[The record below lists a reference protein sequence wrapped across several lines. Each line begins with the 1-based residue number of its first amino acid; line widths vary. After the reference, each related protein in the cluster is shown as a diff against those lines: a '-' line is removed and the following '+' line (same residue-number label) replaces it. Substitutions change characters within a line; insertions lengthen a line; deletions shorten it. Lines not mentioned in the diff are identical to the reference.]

1 MAVLE
6 KIRVKL
12 GVFISIVIALALLS
26 FIIDPTTLEAVSN
39 SMSSKNDVGEIN
51 GKRVSIRDF
60 EQEVEDFT
68 ALNEMMTGSS
78 AHSEQQMEAT
88 RNAVWQSLVDKYLF
102 EKEAKAAGINVGN
115 AEMSALMFGD
125 GDMVSPLISGDP
137 AFADESGNF
146 SRERFN
152 EFVKAR
158 NTDQSGS
165 IKIYTDYLKN
175 TIYTQR
181 FYEKYYSLFAQSNV
195 ANPLMLSK
203 QIDGNNNTV
212 DVEFVMVPY
221 GFRTDSTIVVSDKE
235 IKDYYK
241 SHKELYRQQASRD
254 IEYVVF
260 EVKPSDEDI
269 AAANEQI
276 LKVYDEFASAG
287 KDEMKGFL
295 LRNSDRPYSE
305 YYYRPGELSTISA
318 DVNDF
323 VFNDGKG
330 ASKVFTKDNTFY
342 VAKVIDS
349 RMVPD
354 SVFVKH
360 ILLQGEQEALADS
373 LVGVLN
379 RGGES
384 FANIAALYSADQN
397 PNVAE
402 RGDIGWMTQTYMI
415 PGMESV
421 MTAPLNKIFVL
432 DTQYGKHIVKVTDR
446 TEPLLKKQVAILE
459 KTAIAGKETFNKY
472 YSQANDLAVKAG
484 GKYENYRKAVEES
497 GLYSHPVN
505 RMLEGT
511 DRLGSI
517 DGTKPV
523 ARWAFDAK
531 KGKVSDIITVNNN
544 YFFVVALKGIHKE
557 GYATLDE
564 MSSDIRNILY
574 REKLG
579 AKRAAE
585 TAEKIKGL
593 DSMQAIADTLGTT
606 VSTKSDIAFASLTS
620 QGLDPKFIGAV
631 SVAET
636 GRISGP
642 LAGNIGVYVYK
653 VTGRDTGAFYT
664 EDDAKTRDSQ
674 MTRYSLQ
681 MLVPVMMQDAD
692 VKDNRA
698 RFY

>member
-1 MAVLE
+1 
-6 KIRVKL
+6 
-12 GVFISIVIALALLS
+12 
-26 FIIDPTTLEAVSN
+26 
-39 SMSSKNDVGEIN
+39 
-51 GKRVSIRDF
+51 
-60 EQEVEDFT
+60 
-68 ALNEMMTGSS
+68 
-78 AHSEQQMEAT
+78 
-88 RNAVWQSLVDKYLF
+88 
-102 EKEAKAAGINVGN
+102 
-115 AEMSALMFGD
+115 
-125 GDMVSPLISGDP
+125 
-137 AFADESGNF
+137 
-146 SRERFN
+146 
-152 EFVKAR
+152 
-158 NTDQSGS
+158 
-165 IKIYTDYLKN
+165 
-175 TIYTQR
+175 
-181 FYEKYYSLFAQSNV
+181 
-195 ANPLMLSK
+195 
-203 QIDGNNNTV
+203 
-212 DVEFVMVPY
+212 
-221 GFRTDSTIVVSDKE
+221 
-235 IKDYYK
+235 
-241 SHKELYRQQASRD
+241 
-254 IEYVVF
+254 
-260 EVKPSDEDI
+260 
-269 AAANEQI
+269 
-276 LKVYDEFASAG
+276 
-287 KDEMKGFL
+287 
-295 LRNSDRPYSE
+295 
-305 YYYRPGELSTISA
+305 
-318 DVNDF
+318 
-323 VFNDGKG
+323 
-330 ASKVFTKDNTFY
+330 
-342 VAKVIDS
+342 
-349 RMVPD
+349 
-354 SVFVKH
+354 
-360 ILLQGEQEALADS
+360 
-373 LVGVLN
+373 
-379 RGGES
+379 
-384 FANIAALYSADQN
+384 
-397 PNVAE
+397 
-402 RGDIGWMTQTYMI
+402 
-415 PGMESV
+415 

-579 AKRAAE
+579 ARRAAE

-664 EDDAKTRDSQ
+664 EDDARTRDSQ

>member
-1 MAVLE
+1 
-6 KIRVKL
+6 
-12 GVFISIVIALALLS
+12 
-26 FIIDPTTLEAVSN
+26 
-39 SMSSKNDVGEIN
+39 
-51 GKRVSIRDF
+51 
-60 EQEVEDFT
+60 
-68 ALNEMMTGSS
+68 MTNLP
-78 AHSEQQMEAT
+78 Q
-88 RNAVWQSLVDKYLF
+88 
-102 EKEAKAAGINVGN
+102 
-115 AEMSALMFGD
+115 
-125 GDMVSPLISGDP
+125 P
-137 AFADESGNF
+137 
-146 SRERFN
+146 
-152 EFVKAR
+152 AR
-158 NTDQSGS
+158 N
-165 IKIYTDYLKN
+165 
-175 TIYTQR
+175 
-181 FYEKYYSLFAQSNV
+181 
-195 ANPLMLSK
+195 
-203 QIDGNNNTV
+203 
-212 DVEFVMVPY
+212 
-221 GFRTDSTIVVSDKE
+221 
-235 IKDYYK
+235 
-241 SHKELYRQQASRD
+241 
-254 IEYVVF
+254 
-260 EVKPSDEDI
+260 
-269 AAANEQI
+269 
-276 LKVYDEFASAG
+276 
-287 KDEMKGFL
+287 
-295 LRNSDRPYSE
+295 
-305 YYYRPGELSTISA
+305 
-318 DVNDF
+318 VNDF

-384 FANIAALYSADQN
+384 FANVAALYSADQN

-585 TAEKIKGL
+585 AAEKIKGL

-636 GRISGP
+636 GKISGP

-664 EDDAKTRDSQ
+664 EDDARTRDSQ

>member
-12 GVFISIVIALALLS
+12 GVFITVVIALALLS

-39 SMSSKNDVGEIN
+39 SMSSRNDVGEIN
-51 GKRVSIRDF
+51 GKDIRYQDF
-60 EQEVEDFT
+60 EKDVEYFT
-68 ALNEMMTGSS
+68 ALSEMSTGTS
-78 AHSEQQMEAT
+78 ARTEEQLEAI
-88 RNAVWQSLVDKYLF
+88 RNAAWQSLIDKYLF
-102 EKEAKAAGINVGN
+102 LRNAKAAGITVGE
-115 AEMSALMFGD
+115 AEMVDLTT
-125 GDMVSPLISGDP
+125 GDMVSPFISQDP
-137 AFADESGNF
+137 TFMDESGNF
-146 SRERFN
+146 SKDRLVQLVQN
-152 EFVKAR
+152 IHS
-158 NTDQSGS
+158 DQSGS
-165 IKIYTDYLKN
+165 IRMYWDYLQN
-175 TIYTQR
+175 TIYTQQ
-181 FYEKYYSLFAQSNV
+181 YYAKYGSLFTRGNFS
-195 ANPLMLSK
+195 NPLMLAK
-203 QIDGNNNTV
+203 EIEENNNTT

-221 GFRTDSTIVVSDKE
+221 GFQTDSTIVVSDSE
-235 IKDYYK
+235 INRYYK
-241 SHKELYRQQASRD
+241 AHKEQYRQQASRD

-260 EVKPSDEDI
+260 EVVPSDEDI
-269 AAANEQI
+269 AAANEQV
-276 LKVYDEFASAG
+276 LKVYDEFASA
-287 KDEMKGFL
+287 DAADMKGFL

-305 YYYRPGELSTISA
+305 YYYRSGELNTISS

-330 ASKVFTKDNTFY
+330 TSKVFTKDNTFY
-342 VAKVIDS
+342 VARVMES

-373 LVGVLN
+373 LVDVLK
-379 RGGES
+379 RGKES
-384 FANIAALYSADQN
+384 FANVAALYSADQN

-421 MTAPLNKIFVL
+421 MTAPLNRIFVL

-446 TEPLLKKQVAILE
+446 TEPVLKKRVAILE
-459 KTAIAGKETFNKY
+459 KEAIASKETFNKY
-472 YSQANDLAVKAG
+472 YSQANNVAAKAA
-484 GKYENYRKAVEES
+484 GKYEGFRKAVEEE
-497 GLYSHPVN
+497 GLYAHPVN
-505 RMLEGT
+505 RMLESS
-511 DRLGSI
+511 DMLGAI

-523 ARWAFDAK
+523 TRWAFDAK
-531 KGKVSDIITVNNN
+531 KGKVSDIITVNNS
-544 YFFVVALKGIHKE
+544 YFFVVALKDIHKE
-557 GYATLDE
+557 GYATVEE
-564 MSSDIRNILY
+564 MSSSIRNILY

-579 AKRAAE
+579 EKKAAE
-585 TAEKIKGL
+585 IAAKINGL
-593 DSMQAIADTLGTT
+593 TDMQAIADTLGTT
-606 VSTKSDIAFASLTS
+606 VSTKENITFASLTS

-636 GRISGP
+636 GKISAP

-653 VTGRDTGAFYT
+653 VTGHDTGAFFT
-664 EDDAKTRDSQ
+664 EDDAKARDAQ
-674 MTRYSLQ
+674 MTQYSLQ

>member
-12 GVFISIVIALALLS
+12 GVFITVVIALALLS

-39 SMSSKNDVGEIN
+39 SMSSRNDVGEIN
-51 GKRVSIRDF
+51 GKDIRYQDF
-60 EQEVEDFT
+60 EKDVEYFT
-68 ALNEMMTGSS
+68 ALSEMSTGTS
-78 AHSEQQMEAT
+78 ARTEEQLEAI
-88 RNAVWQSLVDKYLF
+88 RNAAWQSLIDKYLF
-102 EKEAKAAGINVGN
+102 LRNAKAAGITVGE
-115 AEMSALMFGD
+115 AEMVDLTT
-125 GDMVSPLISGDP
+125 GDMVSPFISQDP
-137 AFADESGNF
+137 TFMDESGNF
-146 SRERFN
+146 SKDRLVQLVQN
-152 EFVKAR
+152 IHS
-158 NTDQSGS
+158 DQSGS
-165 IKIYTDYLKN
+165 IRMYWDYLQN
-175 TIYTQR
+175 TIYTQQ
-181 FYEKYYSLFAQSNV
+181 YYAKYGSLFTRGNFS
-195 ANPLMLSK
+195 NPLMLAK
-203 QIDGNNNTV
+203 EIEENNNTT

-221 GFRTDSTIVVSDKE
+221 GFQTDSTIVVSDSE
-235 IKDYYK
+235 INRYYK
-241 SHKELYRQQASRD
+241 AHKEQYRQQASRD

-260 EVKPSDEDI
+260 EVVPSDEDI
-269 AAANEQI
+269 AAANEQV
-276 LKVYDEFASAG
+276 LKVYDEFASA
-287 KDEMKGFL
+287 DAADMKGFL

-305 YYYRPGELSTISA
+305 YYYRSGELNTISS

-330 ASKVFTKDNTFY
+330 TSKVFTKDNTFY
-342 VAKVIDS
+342 VARVMES

-373 LVGVLN
+373 LVDVLK
-379 RGGES
+379 RGRES
-384 FANIAALYSADQN
+384 FANVAALYSADQN

-421 MTAPLNKIFVL
+421 MTAPLNRIFVL

-446 TEPLLKKQVAILE
+446 TEPVLKKRVAILE
-459 KTAIAGKETFNKY
+459 KEAIASKETFNKY
-472 YSQANDLAVKAG
+472 YSQANNVAAKAA
-484 GKYENYRKAVEES
+484 GKYEGFRKAVEEE
-497 GLYSHPVN
+497 GLYAHPVN
-505 RMLEGT
+505 RMLESS
-511 DRLGSI
+511 DMLGAI

-523 ARWAFDAK
+523 TRWAFDAK
-531 KGKVSDIITVNNN
+531 KGKVSDIITVNNS
-544 YFFVVALKGIHKE
+544 YFFVVALKDIHKE
-557 GYATLDE
+557 GYATVEE
-564 MSSDIRNILY
+564 MSSSIRNILY

-579 AKRAAE
+579 EKKAAE
-585 TAEKIKGL
+585 IAAKINGL
-593 DSMQAIADTLGTT
+593 TDMQAIADTLGTT
-606 VSTKSDIAFASLTS
+606 VSTKENITFASLTS

-636 GRISGP
+636 GKISAP

-653 VTGRDTGAFYT
+653 VTGHDTGAFFT
-664 EDDAKTRDSQ
+664 EDDAKARDAQ
-674 MTRYSLQ
+674 MTQYSLQ